1 MTRSTRVLTAIPVLS
16 IAAGALSTNGGL
28 SGPLGN
34 ALVLLQS
41 AGSVALIVLWFLLD
55 ARERNYRASWG
66 LRISMAAL
74 TVVVLPYYLF
84 RSRGASGGLRA
95 LAAAA
100 ALLILSMAGYA
111 VAFRVRAILI

>member
-1 MTRSTRVLTAIPVLS
+1 MIRSIRVVAAIPVLS
-16 IAAGALSTNGGL
+16 IAAGALSTHGGS
-28 SGPLGN
+28 SGSL
-34 ALVLLQS
+34 ATVVLLQS

-74 TVVVLPYYLF
+74 AVVALPYYLF

-95 LAAAA
+95 LAASA
-100 ALLILSMAGYA
+100 ALLILSMVGYA
-111 VAFRVRAILI
+111 VAFRLRARS